1 MDSDMTLE
9 KGVLQQLK
17 EVMNDVCEKNGLE
30 KDTGRCIDYDLLN
43 FLLYLSASDGNVS
56 WDEVEFISEFV
67 DLNITPQ
74 AAINYRSIVNLN

>member
-43 FLLYLSASDGNVS
+43 FLLYL
-56 WDEVEFISEFV
+56 WFIV
-67 DLNITPQ
+67 K
-74 AAINYRSIVNLN
+74 